1 MDLVKE
7 AWSPPVGFSLVG
19 VLVMGKTVRS
29 LAVVGALGL
38 ILSACHFSN
47 GDYGPASAG
56 AGLTPTNG
64 PAGSSGSG
72 NSATAKLLGGF
83 GVPKTAS
90 SYDGAGFPIPDYGPV
105 SYHNY
110 VNGDPKYP
118 ATIGVRN
125 SPYGQILTTG
135 SGYTLYVRLGDQF
148 RDSKCFKICLYAF
161 PPELTN
167 GAPQAA
173 PGILAAD
180 LGVLTANNSWE
191 QVSYGGRPLYRYRL
205 DTKPGEINAEGKGG
219 IWYVVGVNGLPI
231 TKPLAKAKSS
241 KS

>member
-1 MDLVKE
+1 MLVVAK
-7 AWSPPVGFSLVG
+7 FLRG
-19 VLVMGKTVRS
+19 VAVIAG
-29 LAVVGALGL
+29 LAVT
-38 ILSACHFSN
+38 LSACHFSN
-47 GDYGPASAG
+47 GEYGPASAG
-56 AGLTPTNG
+56 ASLAPTNG
-64 PAGSSGSG
+64 PAGASGSS
-72 NSATAKLLGGF
+72 NSATAKLLGGY

-90 SYDGAGFPIPDYGPV
+90 SYDGAGFPIPDYGPI
-105 SYHNY
+105 SYRNY

-118 ATIGVRN
+118 ATIGIRN
-125 SPYGQILTTG
+125 SAYGQILTTQ
-135 SGYTLYVRLGDQF
+135 SGYTLYVRLGDEF

-167 GAPQAA
+167 GAPQAG

-231 TKPLAKAKSS
+231 KKPLS
-241 KS
+241 KSGANKG

>member
-1 MDLVKE
+1 MLV
-7 AWSPPVGFSLVG
+7 VGKLLRG
-19 VLVMGKTVRS
+19 V
-29 LAVVGALGL
+29 AVVGVFGVV
-38 ILSACHFSN
+38 LSACHFSN
-47 GDYGPASAG
+47 GQYGPASAG
-56 AGLTPTNG
+56 AALQPTNG
-64 PAGSSGSG
+64 PAGASGSG
-72 NSATAKLLGGF
+72 NSATAKLLGG
-83 GVPKTAS
+83 GLSVPKTAS
-90 SYDGAGFPIPDYGPV
+90 TYDGAGFPIPDYGPV

-125 SPYGQILTTG
+125 SAYGQILTTQ
-135 SGYTLYVRLGDQF
+135 SGYTLYIRLGDEF
-148 RDSKCFKICLYAF
+148 RDSKCFKICLDAF

-231 TKPLAKAKSS
+231 TKPLSRTSATKS
-241 KS
+241 

>member
-1 MDLVKE
+1 MGRLLRSV
-7 AWSPPVGFSLVG
+7 VGVG
-19 VLVMGKTVRS
+19 VLG
-29 LAVVGALGL
+29 LA
-38 ILSACHFSN
+38 LSACHFSN
-47 GDYGPASAG
+47 GEYGPASAG
-56 AGLTPTNG
+56 AGLTSTNG
-64 PAGSSGSG
+64 PAGASSSGSG
-72 NSATAKLLGGF
+72 ATAKLLGGF
-83 GVPKTAS
+83 NVPKTAS
-90 SYDGAGFPIPDYGPV
+90 SYDGAGFPIPDYGPI
-105 SYHNY
+105 SYRNY

-118 ATIGVRN
+118 ATIATRN
-125 SPYGQILTTG
+125 SAYGQILTTK
-135 SGYTLYVRLGDQF
+135 SGYTLYVRLGDEF
-148 RDSKCFKICLYAF
+148 RASKCFKICLYAF

-231 TKPLAKAKSS
+231 TKPLATAGAPKN
-241 KS
+241 